1 MTDPVMN
8 ASRDTRHR
16 RWKLL
21 VLVSPLV
28 LLVAYFGADMWTG
41 HRVNLAAA
49 RFDERYGG
57 LSVRHLTTAPV
68 PATNNRARLVR
79 AAAALTVPLSPAAT
93 PALTSVTGNSGM
105 SSLPAELRAFAEA
118 NTRALSLLADAAL
131 RTQSS
136 WEIEYVDPSNGAP
149 PLMDL
154 RVLGQAAYVAALCKI
169 EDGQPDEAAKYVA
182 SGLAM
187 AASLR
192 QEPSLIAQLVRIAVA
207 FRQIDGIQRL
217 IARAEPSKAS
227 LDELARRLDEN
238 RSPNPM
244 HVGLLSEARMAHA
257 ILTRMEQGHV
267 EEGVP
272 GAGPSAWSGPMAR
285 ILRPFV
291 RTSHASYLRHMEQL
305 LDAQAGPRPRPPV
318 EPFSPL
324 PILGRF
330 TEGFTAALER
340 ATTTGDD
347 FSSVLGA
354 AELAVAL
361 RRYRLD
367 RGAYPDELTML
378 VPAYLSAL
386 PVNPFTGKPPVYAR
400 QGAGFTLSA
409 PQSRAKDRPSP
420 PTPEWTV
427 NK

>member
-1 MTDPVMN
+1 MTDPVTN
-8 ASRDTRHR
+8 AIKDTRRR

-28 LLVAYFGADMWTG
+28 LLVTYFGADMWTG

-105 SSLPAELRAFAEA
+105 SPLPAELRPFAEA

-136 WEIEYVDPSNGAP
+136 WEIEYVDPGNAP
-149 PLMDL
+149 PFMDL
-154 RVLGQAAYVAALCKI
+154 RVLGQAAYVAALGKI
-169 EDGQPDEAAKYVA
+169 EDGQPDEAAKYIA

-192 QEPSLIAQLVRIAVA
+192 QEPSLVAQLIRIAVA
-207 FRQIDGIQRL
+207 FQQIDGVQRL
-217 IARAEPSKAS
+217 ITRAEPSKAS
-227 LDELARRLDEN
+227 LDDLARRLEEN
-238 RSPNPM
+238 RSPDPM

-257 ILTRMEQGHV
+257 ILTRMEQGRL
-267 EEGVP
+267 EDGLP
-272 GAGPSAWSGPMAR
+272 GPGPGAWSGPMAR

-305 LDAQAGPRPRPPV
+305 LDVQAGPRPRPPV

-324 PILGRF
+324 PLLGRF

-340 ATTTGDD
+340 ALMTGDD
-347 FSSVLGA
+347 FGSVLGA
-354 AELAVAL
+354 AELSVAL

-367 RGAYPDELTML
+367 RGAYPDELTIL
-378 VPAYLSAL
+378 VPAYLSAV

-400 QGAGFTLSA
+400 QGGGFTLSA
-409 PQSRAKDRPSP
+409 PQSRVKDRPSP

-427 NK
+427 IK